1 MIVLRPSSE
10 RTGAA
15 AASGKSAAICAR
27 ESSSSASCSRRS
39 VRASC
44 SFPWAACS
52 ESCSW
57 SRFAVAASTALCRAP
72 SRISV
77 AWIFP
82 SSGSAPSRSFFA
94 SSSWVRKR
102 ILAGC
107 EGPIFDSRSESI
119 LAVSVIVAAH
129 SEFSLSEG
137 DEESAFAAGA
147 PRDFAEVFLCNSATR
162 VAAAHRRCAQVH
174 IGVERSS
181 SEDAC
186 FTEQCIWHDRL

>member
-27 ESSSSASCSRRS
+27 ESTSSASCSRRS
-39 VRASC
+39 V
-44 SFPWAACS
+44 SFVQLPLGCLQRVLQLVS
-52 ESCSW
+52 LRNSGLHS
-57 SRFAVAASTALCRAP
+57 LCRVL

-107 EGPIFDSRSESI
+107 KDPIFDSRSGSI
-119 LAVSVIVAAH
+119 LAVSVIVAVH

-162 VAAAHRRCAQVH
+162 VAAAQRRCAQVR
-174 IGVERSS
+174 IRVERSS
-181 SEDAC
+181 PEDAC
-186 FTEQCIWHDRL
+186 FTEQCIWHDPL